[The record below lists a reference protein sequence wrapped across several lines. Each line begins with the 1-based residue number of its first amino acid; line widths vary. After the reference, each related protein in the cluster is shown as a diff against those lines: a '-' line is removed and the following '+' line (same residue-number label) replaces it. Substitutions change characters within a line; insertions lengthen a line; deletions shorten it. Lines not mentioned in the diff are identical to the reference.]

1 MVTVIITTY
10 KRADFLERAIESVLN
25 QSYKDFELI
34 VVDDNDK
41 ETEYRRE
48 VENLMKKY
56 ETNPKVIYI
65 KHEKNKNGAVA
76 RNTGINIAK
85 GEYISFLDDDDYYF
99 KDRLK
104 ILVSTL
110 DKYKEYNAAYTS
122 VIKIR
127 NNKIYEY
134 IDAKEDGNLEFEFL
148 QLKSCIGTGSNMFF
162 RTKTLKELGGFDES
176 FMRHQDLEVMVRF
189 FEKGN
194 IIKAVD
200 KVLVLKDEASRI
212 NAPNIEKQIQ
222 NGEKY
227 LNRFESNIKKYKEK
241 SNIIYAECYYQML
254 KFCIRSGNKQKTKL
268 IKEKYE
274 KYQKLSIKRKLKLL
288 ILKINRH
295 IDIEGLKDKI
305 KNDNIIKKLDDDVIE
320 EIKQNHFI

>member
-1 MVTVIITTY
+1 MVSVIITTY

-41 ETEYRRE
+41 ETEFRHK
-48 VENLMKKY
+48 VEELMQKY

-65 KHEKNKNGAVA
+65 KHEKNKNGAAA
-76 RNTGINIAK
+76 RNTGIKVAK
-85 GEYISFLDDDDYYF
+85 GEFISFLDDDDYYF

-110 DKYKEYNAAYTS
+110 EKYNEYNAAYTS

-127 NNKIYEY
+127 NNRIYEY
-134 IDAKEDGNLEFEFL
+134 INAKDDGNLEFEFL

-162 RTKTLKELGGFDES
+162 RTKVLKQLGGFDES

-194 IIKAVD
+194 IIKAID

-227 LNRFESNIKKYKEK
+227 LNRFESNIKNYKDK
-241 SNIIYAECYYQML
+241 SSIIYEECYYQML
-254 KFCIRSGNKQKTKL
+254 KFCVRSGDKKKIKL
-268 IKEKYE
+268 MKEKCE
-274 KYQKLSIKRKLKLL
+274 KYHKLSFRKKIKLL
-288 ILKINRH
+288 ILNANRYVN
-295 IDIEGLKDKI
+295 IEGLKDI
-305 KNDNIIKKLDDDVIE
+305 INNHNIIKKLDNDVINE
-320 EIKQNHFI
+320 MKQNHFI